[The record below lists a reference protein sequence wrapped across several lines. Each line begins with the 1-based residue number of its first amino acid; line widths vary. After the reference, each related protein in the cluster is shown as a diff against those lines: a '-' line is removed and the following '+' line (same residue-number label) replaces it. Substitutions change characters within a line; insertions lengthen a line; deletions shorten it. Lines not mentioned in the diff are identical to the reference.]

1 MESQFEWDEDKAR
14 RNLANHKVSFAEG
27 ATVFNDLFI
36 GTMPDTDHSD
46 DEQRRIAIGR
56 SIKGRVLVV
65 IYTERGDKTRIISC
79 RKAIRS
85 ERIAYEEGN
94 F

>member
-1 MESQFEWDEDKAR
+1 
-14 RNLANHKVSFAEG
+14 
-27 ATVFNDLFI
+27 
-36 GTMPDTDHSD
+36 MPDTGHSG
-46 DEQRRIAIGR
+46 DEQRHIAIGR

-79 RKAIRS
+79 RKATPT
-85 ERIAYEEGN
+85 ERKTYEERH